1 LQNVYIGVVIDI
13 LIGSILPT
21 VYFRLYKNNLR
32 KDNMDIFSAGDT
44 AWILVCTLLVLMMS
58 IPAVAFFYGGLSKRK
73 NVLNTMFL
81 TFIAFS
87 IISVIWVIFGYQF
100 AFGADINGLIGAPTN
115 FFLKGIGLDDLN
127 GTIPTLLFVMFQC
140 AFAGLTCA
148 IMSGA
153 LVGRMKTRAWVIFVP
168 IWACLVYVPIAH
180 WVWGGGWLMQMGA
193 LDFAGGAVVHIN
205 SGISALAV
213 ALVLGKRKNDSLIPH
228 NLGYAV
234 LGAALLWFGW
244 MGFNG
249 GSGLAA
255 DGLAANAIIVS
266 NVAAAMGLIVWTVID
281 VIKVGKP
288 TVLGAISGAVAG
300 LVGITPAAGFVDVFG
315 ALCIGLVAP
324 IISYYSINY
333 LKPKLGYDDALDVW
347 GIHGMSGVWGAIAT
361 GIFAVPAV
369 GGVAGLVAGNPQQ
382 VLIQIISVIATM
394 IYSFAVSYII
404 AKVLDKALNGIR
416 VDEKEEIGGLDSHL
430 HKESAYNFNS

>member
-1 LQNVYIGVVIDI
+1 MVMFN
-13 LIGSILPT
+13 
-21 VYFRLYKNNLR
+21 
-32 KDNMDIFSAGDT
+32 AGDT
-44 AWILVCTLLVLMMS
+44 AWILTCTLLVLLMS

-81 TFIAFS
+81 TFIGFA
-87 IISVIWVIFGYQF
+87 IISVLWVVCGYQF
-100 AFGADINGLIGAPTN
+100 AFGSDINGLIGAPTN
-115 FFLKGIGLDDLN
+115 FFLQGIGLDDLN

-140 AFAGLTCA
+140 AFAGITCA

-153 LVGRMKTRAWVIFVP
+153 LVGRMKTKAWVIFVP
-168 IWACLVYVPIAH
+168 IWALLVYVPIAH
-180 WVWGGGWLMQMGA
+180 WVWGGGWMMQMGA
-193 LDFAGGAVVHIN
+193 IDFAGGAVVHIN

-213 ALVLGKRKNDSLIPH
+213 ALVLGKRKNPSLIPH

-266 NVAAAMGLIVWTVID
+266 NVAAATGLIVWTILD
-281 VIKVGKP
+281 VVKVGEP

-315 ALCIGLVAP
+315 ALVIGAVAP

-333 LKPKLGYDDALDVW
+333 LKPKLGYDDALDAW

-369 GGVAGLVAGNPQQ
+369 GGVAGLIAGNANQ
-382 VLIQIISVIATM
+382 VIVQIISVIATM
-394 IYSFAVSYII
+394 AYSFVVSYIL
-404 AKVLDKALNGIR
+404 AKILDKSLNGIR
-416 VDEKEEIGGLDSHL
+416 VEEHKEIGGLDSHL

>member
-1 LQNVYIGVVIDI
+1 MVMY
-13 LIGSILPT
+13 
-21 VYFRLYKNNLR
+21 
-32 KDNMDIFSAGDT
+32 SAGDT
-44 AWILVCTLLVLMMS
+44 AWILVCTLLVLLMS

-73 NVLNTMFL
+73 NVLNTIFL

-115 FFLKGIGLDDLN
+115 FFLQGIGLDDLN

-153 LVGRMKTRAWVIFVP
+153 LVGRMKTKAWVIFVP
-168 IWACLVYVPIAH
+168 LWAILVYVPVAH

-213 ALVLGKRKNDSLIPH
+213 AWVLGKRKNSALIPH

-266 NVAAAMGLIVWTVID
+266 NVAAATGLIVWTMID
-281 VIKVGKP
+281 VAKIGKP

-315 ALCIGLVAP
+315 ALVIGAVAP

-347 GIHGMSGVWGAIAT
+347 GIHGMSGVWGALAT
-361 GIFAVPAV
+361 GIFAVPAI
-369 GGVAGLVAGNPQQ
+369 GGVAGLIAGNPYQ
-382 VLIQIISVIATM
+382 VVIQIISIVAT
-394 IYSFAVSYII
+394 IVYSFTVSYIL
-404 AKVLDKALNGIR
+404 AKILDKSLNGIR
-416 VDEKEEIGGLDSHL
+416 VEEHKEIGGLDSNL

>member
-1 LQNVYIGVVIDI
+1 
-13 LIGSILPT
+13 
-21 VYFRLYKNNLR
+21 
-32 KDNMDIFSAGDT
+32 MDMFSAGDT
-44 AWILVCTLLVLMMS
+44 AWILVCTLLVLLMS

-81 TFIAFS
+81 SFIAFS
-87 IISVIWVIFGYQF
+87 IISVLWVIFGYQF
-100 AFGADINGLIGAPTN
+100 AFGSDVNGLIGAPTN
-115 FFLKGIGLDDLN
+115 FFLQGIGLDDLN

-153 LVGRMKTRAWVIFVP
+153 LVGRMKTKAWVIFVP
-168 IWACLVYVPIAH
+168 LWACLVYVPVAH

-213 ALVLGKRKNDSLIPH
+213 ALVLGKRKNAALIPH

-266 NVAAAMGLIVWTVID
+266 NVAAATGLIVWTIID
-281 VIKVGKP
+281 VAKIGKP

-315 ALCIGLVAP
+315 ALFIGAVAP
-324 IISYYSINY
+324 IVSYYSINY

-347 GIHGMSGVWGAIAT
+347 GIHGMSGVWGALAT
-361 GIFAVPAV
+361 GIFAVPAI
-369 GGVAGLVAGNPQQ
+369 GGAAGLIAGNANQ
-382 VLIQIISVIATM
+382 VVIQIISIIAT
-394 IYSFAVSYII
+394 IVYSFLVSYIL
-404 AKVLDKALNGIR
+404 AKILDKSLNGIR
-416 VDEKEEIGGLDSHL
+416 VEEHKEIGGLDSNL

>member
-1 LQNVYIGVVIDI
+1 
-13 LIGSILPT
+13 
-21 VYFRLYKNNLR
+21 
-32 KDNMDIFSAGDT
+32 MDIFSAGDT
-44 AWILVCTLLVLMMS
+44 AWVLICTILVLLMS
-58 IPAVAFFYGGLSKRK
+58 IPAVAFFYGGLCKRK
-73 NVLNTMFL
+73 NVLNTIFL

-100 AFGADINGLIGAPTN
+100 AFGTDISGLIGSPSN
-115 FFLKGIGLDDLN
+115 FFLQGIGLDELS

-148 IMSGA
+148 IISGA
-153 LVGRMKTRAWVIFVP
+153 LVGRMKTKAWIAFTILWVCI
-168 IWACLVYVPIAH
+168 VYVPIAH

-213 ALVLGKRKNDSLIPH
+213 ALVLGRRKNISIPH

-234 LGAALLWFGW
+234 LGAALLWIGW

-266 NVAAAMGLIVWTVID
+266 NVAAAVGLIVWTLID
-281 VIKVGKP
+281 TKVVGKP
-288 TVLGAISGAVAG
+288 TVLGAISGAIAG

-315 ALCIGLVAP
+315 ALVIGAGASVV
-324 IISYYSINY
+324 SYFAVYY

-369 GGVAGLVAGNPQQ
+369 NGAAGLIAGNANQL
-382 VLIQIISVIATM
+382 VVQIISVVVTIVYAFT
-394 IYSFAVSYII
+394 ISYIL
-404 AKVLDKALNGIR
+404 AKVLDKAMGGIR
-416 VDEKEEIGGLDSHL
+416 VEESEETVGLDTSL
-430 HKESAYNFNS
+430 HQESAYNFN

>member
-1 LQNVYIGVVIDI
+1 
-13 LIGSILPT
+13 
-21 VYFRLYKNNLR
+21 
-32 KDNMDIFSAGDT
+32 MDVMFSGGDT
-44 AWILVCTLLVLMMS
+44 AWILVCTLLVLIMS

-73 NVLNTMFL
+73 NVLNTIFL

-100 AFGADINGLIGAPTN
+100 AFGADINGLIGSPTN
-115 FFLKGIGLDDLN
+115 FFLQGIGMDDLS
-127 GTIPTLLFVMFQC
+127 GSIPTLLFVMFQC

-153 LVGRMKTRAWVIFVP
+153 LVGRMKTKAWVIFTILWV
-168 IWACLVYVPIAH
+168 CLVYVPIAH

-193 LDFAGGAVVHIN
+193 LDFAGGTVVHIN

-213 ALVLGKRKNDSLIPH
+213 ALVLGRRKNISVPH

-255 DGLAANAIIVS
+255 NGLAANAIIVS
-266 NVAAAMGLIVWTVID
+266 NVAASMGLIVWTMID
-281 VIKVGKP
+281 TKIVGKP

-300 LVGITPAAGFVDVFG
+300 LVGITPAAGFVDVYG
-315 ALCIGLVAP
+315 ALVIGAVASVV
-324 IISYYSINY
+324 SYFAVYY

-361 GIFAVPAV
+361 GIFAVPTVNEA
-369 GGVAGLVAGNPQQ
+369 AGLIAGNANQ
-382 VLIQIISVIATM
+382 VIIQVISVVAT
-394 IYSFAVSYII
+394 IVYAFVISYIL
-404 AKVLDKALNGIR
+404 AKVLDKALGGIR
-416 VDEKEEIGGLDSHL
+416 VEESEEVIGLDTSL
-430 HKESAYNFNS
+430 HQESAYNFN